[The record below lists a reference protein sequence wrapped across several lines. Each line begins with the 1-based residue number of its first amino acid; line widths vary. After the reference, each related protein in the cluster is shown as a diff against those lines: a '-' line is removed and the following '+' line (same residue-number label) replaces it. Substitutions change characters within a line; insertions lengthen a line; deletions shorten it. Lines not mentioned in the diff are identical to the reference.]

1 MGRSWASLALSV
13 RHGPTIVAQP
23 QPVFARLD
31 GVDNVDVDGNVC
43 VVNSMLV
50 KIVTHYLY
58 PQAW

>member
-31 GVDNVDVDGNVC
+31 EVGNDDDTVDGNGDTC
-43 VVNSMLV
+43 
-50 KIVTHYLY
+50 IVD
-58 PQAW
+58 